1 MSALCLM
8 LYRGSELLDQYE
20 AGKFNPLS
28 PAGLMRELKL
38 IIENIDLP
46 ADRHCLFRSNH
57 VSNYVQLA
65 ATLPHDKQRLLRD
78 IDYSIA
84 QLSKLKSWD
93 VIYYNLILILHL
105 SGADEDEKKLAS
117 VLTVIMLACS
127 LPCQA
132 QAAAP
137 IVSNKP
143 HKAPVATPPAV
154 SKAQP
159 VRAVPE
165 HAAVKADAAAKPA
178 AEVKAPKQAKP
189 EKKAKKTA
197 KKKSKKTKEKQ
208 SKVQVQQSNWRL
220 KVAQQKLQVLGFSD
234 ERPSG
239 RMTEATSTALKS
251 FQKQHKLKAD
261 GELNDATYQKLTWEA
276 FAKEGIPKVK
286 GKEIVSRAAKYKGVP
301 YVFGGTT
308 TKGLT
313 APVTCS
319 MCLRTARPSCR
330 DWQTSRRYRGFL

>member
-1 MSALCLM
+1 MKM
-8 LYRGSELLDQYE
+8 
-20 AGKFNPLS
+20 K
-28 PAGLMRELKL
+28 
-38 IIENIDLP
+38 
-46 ADRHCLFRSNH
+46 
-57 VSNYVQLA
+57 
-65 ATLPHDKQRLLRD
+65 
-78 IDYSIA
+78 
-84 QLSKLKSWD
+84 
-93 VIYYNLILILHL
+93 
-105 SGADEDEKKLAS
+105 KKLAS

-127 LPCQA
+127 LPWQA
-132 QAAAP
+132 QAASP

-165 HAAVKADAAAKPA
+165 PAAVKADTAAKPA

-261 GELNDATYQKLTWEA
+261 GELNDATYHKLTWEA
-276 FAKEGIPKVK
+276 FAKEGIHKVK

-308 TKGLT
+308 TKGFDCSGYVQYVFKDCKAKLPRL
-313 APVTCS
+313 ADEQALQGIFVTQKQ
-319 MCLRTARPSCR
+319 LRPGDLVFFTTYAAGASHVGIYAGDGQFWSASSSKGVMLSSLKDDYWKQRYYGARR
-330 DWQTSRRYRGFL
+330 VLITNGEVYK

>member
-1 MSALCLM
+1 MKM
-8 LYRGSELLDQYE
+8 
-20 AGKFNPLS
+20 K
-28 PAGLMRELKL
+28 
-38 IIENIDLP
+38 
-46 ADRHCLFRSNH
+46 
-57 VSNYVQLA
+57 
-65 ATLPHDKQRLLRD
+65 
-78 IDYSIA
+78 
-84 QLSKLKSWD
+84 
-93 VIYYNLILILHL
+93 
-105 SGADEDEKKLAS
+105 KKLAS

-127 LPCQA
+127 LPWQA

-143 HKAPVATPPAV
+143 HKAPLATPPAV
-154 SKAQP
+154 SEARP
-159 VRAVPE
+159 VKAVPE
-165 HAAVKADAAAKPA
+165 PA
-178 AEVKAPKQAKP
+178 AGVKAPKQAKP

-197 KKKSKKTKEKQ
+197 KKKTKTTKDKQQ

-239 RMTEATSTALKS
+239 RMTEATSSALKS

-261 GELNDATYQKLTWEA
+261 GELNDATYHKLTWEA

-308 TKGLT
+308 TKGFDCSGYVQYVFKDCKAKLPRL
-313 APVTCS
+313 ADEQALQGIFVTQKQ
-319 MCLRTARPSCR
+319 LRPGDLVFFTTYAAGASHVGIYAGDGQFWSASSSKGVMLSSLKDDYWKQRYYGARR
-330 DWQTSRRYRGFL
+330 VLITNGEVYK

>member
-1 MSALCLM
+1 MKM
-8 LYRGSELLDQYE
+8 
-20 AGKFNPLS
+20 K
-28 PAGLMRELKL
+28 
-38 IIENIDLP
+38 
-46 ADRHCLFRSNH
+46 
-57 VSNYVQLA
+57 
-65 ATLPHDKQRLLRD
+65 
-78 IDYSIA
+78 
-84 QLSKLKSWD
+84 
-93 VIYYNLILILHL
+93 
-105 SGADEDEKKLAS
+105 KKLAS
-117 VLTVIMLACS
+117 MLTVIMLACS
-127 LPCQA
+127 LPWQV

-154 SKAQP
+154 SEARP

-165 HAAVKADAAAKPA
+165 PVAVKADTVAKPA

-189 EKKAKKTA
+189 EKKVKKA
-197 KKKSKKTKEKQ
+197 AAKKSKKTKEKQ

-239 RMTEATSTALKS
+239 RMTEATSSALKS

-308 TKGLT
+308 TKGFDCSGYVQYVFKDCKAKLPRL
-313 APVTCS
+313 ADEQALQGIFVTQKQ
-319 MCLRTARPSCR
+319 LRPGDLVFFTTYAAGASHVGIYAGDGQFWSASSSKGVMLSSLKDDYWKQRYYGARR
-330 DWQTSRRYRGFL
+330 VLITNGEVNK

>member
-1 MSALCLM
+1 MKM
-8 LYRGSELLDQYE
+8 
-20 AGKFNPLS
+20 K
-28 PAGLMRELKL
+28 
-38 IIENIDLP
+38 
-46 ADRHCLFRSNH
+46 
-57 VSNYVQLA
+57 
-65 ATLPHDKQRLLRD
+65 
-78 IDYSIA
+78 
-84 QLSKLKSWD
+84 
-93 VIYYNLILILHL
+93 
-105 SGADEDEKKLAS
+105 KKLAS

-127 LPCQA
+127 LPWQA

-137 IVSNKP
+137 IVSKKP

-154 SKAQP
+154 SEAQP
-159 VRAVPE
+159 VKAVPE
-165 HAAVKADAAAKPA
+165 PAAVKADTAAKPA
-178 AEVKAPKQAKP
+178 AAVKAPKQAKP
-189 EKKAKKTA
+189 EKKAKKA
-197 KKKSKKTKEKQ
+197 AAKKSKKTKEKQ

-261 GELNDATYQKLTWEA
+261 GELNDATYHKLTWEA

-308 TKGLT
+308 TKGFDCSGYVQYVFKDCKAKLPRL
-313 APVTCS
+313 ADEQALQGIFVTQKQ
-319 MCLRTARPSCR
+319 LRPGDLVFFTTYAAGASHVGIYAGDGQFWSASSSKGVMLSSLKDDYWKQRYYGARR
-330 DWQTSRRYRGFL
+330 VLITNGEVYK

>member
-1 MSALCLM
+1 M
-8 LYRGSELLDQYE
+8 
-20 AGKFNPLS
+20 K
-28 PAGLMRELKL
+28 
-38 IIENIDLP
+38 
-46 ADRHCLFRSNH
+46 
-57 VSNYVQLA
+57 
-65 ATLPHDKQRLLRD
+65 
-78 IDYSIA
+78 
-84 QLSKLKSWD
+84 
-93 VIYYNLILILHL
+93 
-105 SGADEDEKKLAS
+105 KKLAS

-127 LPCQA
+127 LPWQA

-143 HKAPVATPPAV
+143 HKAPLATPPAV
-154 SKAQP
+154 SEARP
-159 VRAVPE
+159 VKAVPE
-165 HAAVKADAAAKPA
+165 PA
-178 AEVKAPKQAKP
+178 AGVKAPKQAKP

-197 KKKSKKTKEKQ
+197 KKKTKTTKDKQQ

-239 RMTEATSTALKS
+239 RMTEATSSALKS

-261 GELNDATYQKLTWEA
+261 GELNDATYHKLTWEA

-308 TKGLT
+308 TKGFDCSGYVQYVFKDCKAKLPRL
-313 APVTCS
+313 ADEQALQGIFVTQKQ
-319 MCLRTARPSCR
+319 LRPGDLVFFTTYAAGASHVGIYAGDGQFWSASSSKGVILSSLRDDYWKQRYYGARR
-330 DWQTSRRYRGFL
+330 VLITNGEVYK

>member
-1 MSALCLM
+1 MKM
-8 LYRGSELLDQYE
+8 
-20 AGKFNPLS
+20 K
-28 PAGLMRELKL
+28 
-38 IIENIDLP
+38 
-46 ADRHCLFRSNH
+46 
-57 VSNYVQLA
+57 
-65 ATLPHDKQRLLRD
+65 
-78 IDYSIA
+78 
-84 QLSKLKSWD
+84 
-93 VIYYNLILILHL
+93 
-105 SGADEDEKKLAS
+105 KKLAS

-127 LPCQA
+127 LPWQA

-154 SKAQP
+154 SEVQP
-159 VRAVPE
+159 VKVVPE
-165 HAAVKADAAAKPA
+165 PA

-197 KKKSKKTKEKQ
+197 KKKTKKTKEKQQ

-308 TKGLT
+308 TKGFDCSGYVQYVFKDCKAKLPRL
-313 APVTCS
+313 ADEQALQGIFVTQKQ
-319 MCLRTARPSCR
+319 LRPGDLVFFTTYAAGASHVGIYAGDGQFWSASSSKGVMLSSLKDDYWKQRYYGARR
-330 DWQTSRRYRGFL
+330 VLITNGEVYK

>member
-1 MSALCLM
+1 MKM
-8 LYRGSELLDQYE
+8 
-20 AGKFNPLS
+20 K
-28 PAGLMRELKL
+28 
-38 IIENIDLP
+38 
-46 ADRHCLFRSNH
+46 
-57 VSNYVQLA
+57 
-65 ATLPHDKQRLLRD
+65 
-78 IDYSIA
+78 
-84 QLSKLKSWD
+84 
-93 VIYYNLILILHL
+93 
-105 SGADEDEKKLAS
+105 KKLAS

-127 LPCQA
+127 LPWQA

-154 SKAQP
+154 SEAQP

-165 HAAVKADAAAKPA
+165 PAAVKADAAAKPA

-189 EKKAKKTA
+189 EKKQKKA
-197 KKKSKKTKEKQ
+197 AAKKSKKNKEKQ

-239 RMTEATSTALKS
+239 RMTDATSSALKS
-251 FQKQHKLKAD
+251 FQKHYKLKAD
-261 GELNDATYQKLTWEA
+261 GELNDATYHKLTWEA

-308 TKGLT
+308 TKGFDCSGYVQYVFKDCKAKLPRL
-313 APVTCS
+313 ADEQALQGIFVTQKQ
-319 MCLRTARPSCR
+319 LRPGDLVFFTTYAAGASHVGIYAGDGQFWSASSSKGVILSSLKDDYWKQRYYGARR
-330 DWQTSRRYRGFL
+330 VLITNGEVYK

>member
-1 MSALCLM
+1 MKM
-8 LYRGSELLDQYE
+8 
-20 AGKFNPLS
+20 K
-28 PAGLMRELKL
+28 
-38 IIENIDLP
+38 
-46 ADRHCLFRSNH
+46 
-57 VSNYVQLA
+57 
-65 ATLPHDKQRLLRD
+65 
-78 IDYSIA
+78 
-84 QLSKLKSWD
+84 
-93 VIYYNLILILHL
+93 
-105 SGADEDEKKLAS
+105 KKLAS

-127 LPCQA
+127 LPWQA

-154 SKAQP
+154 SEAQP
-159 VRAVPE
+159 VKAVPE
-165 HAAVKADAAAKPA
+165 PAAVKADTAAKPA

-189 EKKAKKTA
+189 EK

-239 RMTEATSTALKS
+239 RMTEATSSALKS
-251 FQKQHKLKAD
+251 FQKQYKLKAD

-308 TKGLT
+308 TKGFDCSGYVQYVFKDCKAKLPRL
-313 APVTCS
+313 ADEQALQGIFVTQKQ
-319 MCLRTARPSCR
+319 LRPGDLVFFTTYAAGASHVGIYAGDGQFWSASSSKGVILSSLKDDYWKQRYYGARR
-330 DWQTSRRYRGFL
+330 VLITNGEVYK

>member
-1 MSALCLM
+1 MKM
-8 LYRGSELLDQYE
+8 
-20 AGKFNPLS
+20 K
-28 PAGLMRELKL
+28 
-38 IIENIDLP
+38 
-46 ADRHCLFRSNH
+46 
-57 VSNYVQLA
+57 
-65 ATLPHDKQRLLRD
+65 
-78 IDYSIA
+78 
-84 QLSKLKSWD
+84 
-93 VIYYNLILILHL
+93 
-105 SGADEDEKKLAS
+105 KKLAS

-127 LPCQA
+127 LPWQA

-154 SKAQP
+154 SEVQP
-159 VRAVPE
+159 AKAVPE
-165 HAAVKADAAAKPA
+165 PVAVKSSDTAAKPA

-189 EKKAKKTA
+189 EKKAKKA
-197 KKKSKKTKEKQ
+197 PAKKSKKTKEKQ

-239 RMTEATSTALKS
+239 RMTEATSSALKS
-251 FQKQHKLKAD
+251 FQKQHKLKVH
-261 GELNDATYQKLTWEA
+261 GELDDATYQKLTWEA

-308 TKGLT
+308 TKGFDCSGYVQYVFKDCKAKLPRL
-313 APVTCS
+313 ADEQALQGIFVTQKQ
-319 MCLRTARPSCR
+319 LRPGDLVFFTTYAAGASHVGIYAGDGQFWSASSSKGVMLSSLKDDYWKQRYYGARR
-330 DWQTSRRYRGFL
+330 VLITNGEVYK

>member
-1 MSALCLM
+1 MKM
-8 LYRGSELLDQYE
+8 
-20 AGKFNPLS
+20 K
-28 PAGLMRELKL
+28 
-38 IIENIDLP
+38 
-46 ADRHCLFRSNH
+46 
-57 VSNYVQLA
+57 
-65 ATLPHDKQRLLRD
+65 
-78 IDYSIA
+78 
-84 QLSKLKSWD
+84 
-93 VIYYNLILILHL
+93 
-105 SGADEDEKKLAS
+105 KKLAS

-127 LPCQA
+127 LPWQA

-143 HKAPVATPPAV
+143 HKAPAV
-154 SKAQP
+154 SEAQP

-165 HAAVKADAAAKPA
+165 PAAVKADTAAKPA
-178 AEVKAPKQAKP
+178 AAVKASKQAKP
-189 EKKAKKTA
+189 EKKAKKPA
-197 KKKSKKTKEKQ
+197 KKKSKKTKDKQQ

-308 TKGLT
+308 TKGFDCSGYVQYVFKDCKAKLPRL
-313 APVTCS
+313 ADEQALQGIFVTQKQ
-319 MCLRTARPSCR
+319 LRPGDLVFFTTYAAGASHVGIYAGDGQFWSASSSKGVILSSLKDDYWKQRYYGARR
-330 DWQTSRRYRGFL
+330 VLITNGEVYK

>member
-1 MSALCLM
+1 MKM
-8 LYRGSELLDQYE
+8 
-20 AGKFNPLS
+20 K
-28 PAGLMRELKL
+28 
-38 IIENIDLP
+38 
-46 ADRHCLFRSNH
+46 
-57 VSNYVQLA
+57 
-65 ATLPHDKQRLLRD
+65 
-78 IDYSIA
+78 
-84 QLSKLKSWD
+84 
-93 VIYYNLILILHL
+93 
-105 SGADEDEKKLAS
+105 KKLAS

-127 LPCQA
+127 LPWQA

-143 HKAPVATPPAV
+143 HKAPVATPPAI
-154 SKAQP
+154 SEARP
-159 VRAVPE
+159 VKAVPE
-165 HAAVKADAAAKPA
+165 PAAVKADTAAKPA

-189 EKKAKKTA
+189 E
-197 KKKSKKTKEKQ
+197 KKSKKTKEKQ

-239 RMTEATSTALKS
+239 RMTEATSSALKS

-308 TKGLT
+308 TKGFDCSGYVQYVFKDCKAKLPRL
-313 APVTCS
+313 ADEQALQGIFVTQKQ
-319 MCLRTARPSCR
+319 LRPGDLVFFTTYAAGASHVGIYAGDGQFWSASSSKGVILSSLKDDYWKQRYYGARR
-330 DWQTSRRYRGFL
+330 VLITNGEVNK

>member
-1 MSALCLM
+1 MKM
-8 LYRGSELLDQYE
+8 
-20 AGKFNPLS
+20 K
-28 PAGLMRELKL
+28 
-38 IIENIDLP
+38 
-46 ADRHCLFRSNH
+46 
-57 VSNYVQLA
+57 
-65 ATLPHDKQRLLRD
+65 
-78 IDYSIA
+78 
-84 QLSKLKSWD
+84 
-93 VIYYNLILILHL
+93 
-105 SGADEDEKKLAS
+105 KKLAS

-127 LPCQA
+127 LPWQA

-154 SKAQP
+154 SEARP
-159 VRAVPE
+159 VKAVPE
-165 HAAVKADAAAKPA
+165 PAAVKAATAAKPA
-178 AEVKAPKQAKP
+178 AAVKAPKQAKP
-189 EKKAKKTA
+189 EKKVKKA
-197 KKKSKKTKEKQ
+197 AAKKSKKTKEKQ
-208 SKVQVQQSNWRL
+208 SKVKVQQSNWRL

-261 GELNDATYQKLTWEA
+261 GDLNDATYQKLTWEA

-308 TKGLT
+308 TKGFDCSGYVQYVFKDCKAKLPRLADEQALQGIFVT
-313 APVTCS
+313 QKQLRPGDLVFFTTYAPGASHVGIYAGDGQFWS
-319 MCLRTARPSCR
+319 ASSSKGVILSSLKEEYWKQRYFGARR
-330 DWQTSRRYRGFL
+330 VLITNGEVNK

>member
-1 MSALCLM
+1 MKM
-8 LYRGSELLDQYE
+8 
-20 AGKFNPLS
+20 KK
-28 PAGLMRELKL
+28 KL
-38 IIENIDLP
+38 I
-46 ADRHCLFRSNH
+46 
-57 VSNYVQLA
+57 
-65 ATLPHDKQRLLRD
+65 
-78 IDYSIA
+78 
-84 QLSKLKSWD
+84 
-93 VIYYNLILILHL
+93 
-105 SGADEDEKKLAS
+105 S

-127 LPCQA
+127 LPWQA

-154 SKAQP
+154 SEARP
-159 VRAVPE
+159 VKAVPE
-165 HAAVKADAAAKPA
+165 PA
-178 AEVKAPKQAKP
+178 AGVKAPKQAKP
-189 EKKAKKTA
+189 AKKAKKAAA
-197 KKKSKKTKEKQ
+197 KKPKKTKEKQQ

-239 RMTEATSTALKS
+239 RMTEATSSALKS

-261 GELNDATYQKLTWEA
+261 GELNDATYHKLTWEA

-308 TKGLT
+308 TKGFDCSGYVQYVFKDCKAKLPRLADEQALQGIFVT
-313 APVTCS
+313 QKQLRPGDLVFFTTYAPGASHVGIYAGDGQFWS
-319 MCLRTARPSCR
+319 ASSSKGVILSSLKEEYWKQRYFGARR
-330 DWQTSRRYRGFL
+330 VLITNGEVNK

>member
-1 MSALCLM
+1 MKM
-8 LYRGSELLDQYE
+8 
-20 AGKFNPLS
+20 K
-28 PAGLMRELKL
+28 
-38 IIENIDLP
+38 
-46 ADRHCLFRSNH
+46 
-57 VSNYVQLA
+57 
-65 ATLPHDKQRLLRD
+65 
-78 IDYSIA
+78 
-84 QLSKLKSWD
+84 
-93 VIYYNLILILHL
+93 
-105 SGADEDEKKLAS
+105 KKLAS

-261 GELNDATYQKLTWEA
+261 GELNDATYQKLTREA

-308 TKGLT
+308 TKGFDCSGYVQYVFKDCKAKLPRL
-313 APVTCS
+313 ADEQALQGIFVTQKQ
-319 MCLRTARPSCR
+319 LRPGDLVFFTTYAAGASHVGIYAGDGQFWSASSSKGVMLSSLKDDYWKQRYYGARR
-330 DWQTSRRYRGFL
+330 VLITNGEVYK

>member
-1 MSALCLM
+1 MKM
-8 LYRGSELLDQYE
+8 
-20 AGKFNPLS
+20 K
-28 PAGLMRELKL
+28 
-38 IIENIDLP
+38 
-46 ADRHCLFRSNH
+46 
-57 VSNYVQLA
+57 
-65 ATLPHDKQRLLRD
+65 
-78 IDYSIA
+78 
-84 QLSKLKSWD
+84 
-93 VIYYNLILILHL
+93 
-105 SGADEDEKKLAS
+105 KKLAS

-127 LPCQA
+127 LPWQA

-143 HKAPVATPPAV
+143 HRAPVATPPAV
-154 SKAQP
+154 SEVQP
-159 VRAVPE
+159 VKEGPE
-165 HAAVKADAAAKPA
+165 PAAVKAGAAKPA
-178 AEVKAPKQAKP
+178 AEVKAEKQAKP
-189 EKKAKKTA
+189 EKKAKKA
-197 KKKSKKTKEKQ
+197 AAKKSKKTKEKQ

-308 TKGLT
+308 PKGFDCSGYVQHVFKDCKAKLPRL
-313 APVTCS
+313 ADEQALQGIFVTQKQ
-319 MCLRTARPSCR
+319 LRPGDLVFFTTYAAGASHVGIYAGDGQFWSASSSKGVMLLSLKDDYWKQRYYGARR
-330 DWQTSRRYRGFL
+330 VLITNGEVYK

>member
-1 MSALCLM
+1 MKM
-8 LYRGSELLDQYE
+8 
-20 AGKFNPLS
+20 K
-28 PAGLMRELKL
+28 
-38 IIENIDLP
+38 
-46 ADRHCLFRSNH
+46 
-57 VSNYVQLA
+57 
-65 ATLPHDKQRLLRD
+65 
-78 IDYSIA
+78 
-84 QLSKLKSWD
+84 
-93 VIYYNLILILHL
+93 
-105 SGADEDEKKLAS
+105 KKLAS

-127 LPCQA
+127 LPWQV

-143 HKAPVATPPAV
+143 HKAPVATPPAI
-154 SKAQP
+154 SEAQP

-165 HAAVKADAAAKPA
+165 PAAVKADTAVKPA

-189 EKKAKKTA
+189 KKKAKKTA

-308 TKGLT
+308 TKGFDCSGYVQYVFKDCKAKLPRL
-313 APVTCS
+313 ADEQALQGIFVTQKQ
-319 MCLRTARPSCR
+319 LRPGDLVFFTTYAAGASHVGIYAGDGQFWSASSSKGVILSSLKDDYWKQRYYGARR
-330 DWQTSRRYRGFL
+330 VLITNGEVYK

>member
-1 MSALCLM
+1 MKM
-8 LYRGSELLDQYE
+8 
-20 AGKFNPLS
+20 K
-28 PAGLMRELKL
+28 
-38 IIENIDLP
+38 
-46 ADRHCLFRSNH
+46 
-57 VSNYVQLA
+57 
-65 ATLPHDKQRLLRD
+65 
-78 IDYSIA
+78 
-84 QLSKLKSWD
+84 
-93 VIYYNLILILHL
+93 
-105 SGADEDEKKLAS
+105 KKLAS
-117 VLTVIMLACS
+117 MLTVIMLACS

-154 SKAQP
+154 SEAQP

-165 HAAVKADAAAKPA
+165 PAAVKADTAVKPA
-178 AEVKAPKQAKP
+178 AEVKASKQAKP
-189 EKKAKKTA
+189 EKKA

-208 SKVQVQQSNWRL
+208 SEVQVQQSNWRL

-239 RMTEATSTALKS
+239 RMTEATSSALKS

-308 TKGLT
+308 TKGFDCSGYVQYVFKDCKAKLPRL
-313 APVTCS
+313 ADEQALQGIFVTQKQ
-319 MCLRTARPSCR
+319 LRPGDLVFFTTYAAGASHVGIYAGDGQFWSASSSKGVMLSSLKDDYWKQRYYGARR
-330 DWQTSRRYRGFL
+330 VLITNGEVYK

>member
-1 MSALCLM
+1 MKM
-8 LYRGSELLDQYE
+8 
-20 AGKFNPLS
+20 K
-28 PAGLMRELKL
+28 
-38 IIENIDLP
+38 
-46 ADRHCLFRSNH
+46 
-57 VSNYVQLA
+57 
-65 ATLPHDKQRLLRD
+65 
-78 IDYSIA
+78 
-84 QLSKLKSWD
+84 
-93 VIYYNLILILHL
+93 
-105 SGADEDEKKLAS
+105 KKLAS
-117 VLTVIMLACS
+117 MLTVIMLTCS

-154 SKAQP
+154 SEAQP

-165 HAAVKADAAAKPA
+165 PAAVKADTAVKPA
-178 AEVKAPKQAKP
+178 AEVKASKQ
-189 EKKAKKTA
+189 A

-208 SKVQVQQSNWRL
+208 SEVQVQQSNWRL

-239 RMTEATSTALKS
+239 RMTEATSSALKS

-308 TKGLT
+308 TKGFDCSGYVQYVFKDCKAKLPRL
-313 APVTCS
+313 ADEQALQGIFVTQKQ
-319 MCLRTARPSCR
+319 LRPGDLVFFTTYAAGASHVGIYAGDGQFWSASSSKGVMLSSLKDDYWKQRYYGARR
-330 DWQTSRRYRGFL
+330 VLITNGEVYK

>member
-1 MSALCLM
+1 MKM
-8 LYRGSELLDQYE
+8 
-20 AGKFNPLS
+20 K
-28 PAGLMRELKL
+28 
-38 IIENIDLP
+38 
-46 ADRHCLFRSNH
+46 
-57 VSNYVQLA
+57 
-65 ATLPHDKQRLLRD
+65 
-78 IDYSIA
+78 
-84 QLSKLKSWD
+84 
-93 VIYYNLILILHL
+93 
-105 SGADEDEKKLAS
+105 KKLAS

-127 LPCQA
+127 LPWQA

-165 HAAVKADAAAKPA
+165 PAAVKADTAAKPA

-189 EKKAKKTA
+189 EKKVKKA
-197 KKKSKKTKEKQ
+197 AAKKSKKTKEKQ

-261 GELNDATYQKLTWEA
+261 GELNDATYYKLTWEA

-308 TKGLT
+308 TKGFDCSGYVQYVFKDCKAKLPRL
-313 APVTCS
+313 ADEQALQGIFVTQKQ
-319 MCLRTARPSCR
+319 LRPGDLVFFTGASHVGIYAGDGQFWSASSSKGVILSSLKDDYWKQRYYGARR
-330 DWQTSRRYRGFL
+330 VLITNGEVNK

>member
-1 MSALCLM
+1 MKM
-8 LYRGSELLDQYE
+8 
-20 AGKFNPLS
+20 K
-28 PAGLMRELKL
+28 
-38 IIENIDLP
+38 
-46 ADRHCLFRSNH
+46 
-57 VSNYVQLA
+57 
-65 ATLPHDKQRLLRD
+65 
-78 IDYSIA
+78 
-84 QLSKLKSWD
+84 
-93 VIYYNLILILHL
+93 
-105 SGADEDEKKLAS
+105 KKLAS

-239 RMTEATSTALKS
+239 RMTEAISSALKS
-251 FQKQHKLKAD
+251 FQKQHKLKVD
-261 GELNDATYQKLTWEA
+261 GELNDATYHKLTWEA

-308 TKGLT
+308 TKGFDCSGYVQYVFKDCKAKLPRL
-313 APVTCS
+313 ADEQALQGIFVTQKQ
-319 MCLRTARPSCR
+319 LRPGDLVFFTTYAAGASHVGIYAGDGQFWSASSSKGVMLSSLKDDYWKQRYYGARR
-330 DWQTSRRYRGFL
+330 VLITNGEVNK

>member
-1 MSALCLM
+1 MKM
-8 LYRGSELLDQYE
+8 
-20 AGKFNPLS
+20 K
-28 PAGLMRELKL
+28 
-38 IIENIDLP
+38 
-46 ADRHCLFRSNH
+46 
-57 VSNYVQLA
+57 
-65 ATLPHDKQRLLRD
+65 
-78 IDYSIA
+78 
-84 QLSKLKSWD
+84 
-93 VIYYNLILILHL
+93 
-105 SGADEDEKKLAS
+105 KKLAS

-127 LPCQA
+127 LPWQA

-154 SKAQP
+154 SEAQP
-159 VRAVPE
+159 VKAVPE
-165 HAAVKADAAAKPA
+165 PAAVKADTAAKPA
-178 AEVKAPKQAKP
+178 AEVKVPKQAKP
-189 EKKAKKTA
+189 EKKAKKA
-197 KKKSKKTKEKQ
+197 AAKKSKKTKEKQ

-251 FQKQHKLKAD
+251 FQKQLKAD

-308 TKGLT
+308 TKGFDCSGYVQYVFKDCKAKLPRL
-313 APVTCS
+313 ADEQALQGIFVTQKQ
-319 MCLRTARPSCR
+319 LRPGDLVFFTTYAAGASHVGIYAGDGQFWSASSSKGVILSSLKDDYWKQRYYGARR
-330 DWQTSRRYRGFL
+330 VLITNGEVYK

>member
-1 MSALCLM
+1 MKM
-8 LYRGSELLDQYE
+8 
-20 AGKFNPLS
+20 K
-28 PAGLMRELKL
+28 
-38 IIENIDLP
+38 
-46 ADRHCLFRSNH
+46 
-57 VSNYVQLA
+57 
-65 ATLPHDKQRLLRD
+65 
-78 IDYSIA
+78 
-84 QLSKLKSWD
+84 
-93 VIYYNLILILHL
+93 
-105 SGADEDEKKLAS
+105 KKLAS

-127 LPCQA
+127 LPWQA

-154 SKAQP
+154 SE
-159 VRAVPE
+159 VPKP
-165 HAAVKADAAAKPA
+165 AAVKADTAAKPD

-208 SKVQVQQSNWRL
+208 SKVQQSNWRL

-234 ERPSG
+234 ERPRG

-261 GELNDATYQKLTWEA
+261 GELNDATYHKLTWEA

-308 TKGLT
+308 TKGFDCSGYVQYVFKDCKAKLPRL
-313 APVTCS
+313 ADEQALQGIFVTQKQ
-319 MCLRTARPSCR
+319 LRPGDLVFFTTYAAGASHVGIYAGDGQFWSASSSKGVMLSSLKDDYWKQRYYGARR
-330 DWQTSRRYRGFL
+330 VLITNGEVYK